1 MSHKANTFIP
11 AMLQRH
17 YPFPVVVLRKICKI
31 PLYSCNRLLIRRKTP
46 TSEEEFEFWE
56 DREVRGSQIWGNRV
70 DVPTIHSADPLIFP
84 LPKHFCGRVHS
95 PDEKLFCSF
104 LFFWTR

>member
-1 MSHKANTFIP
+1 VLSKVLGLKIKKKKKKNEFIISKLFLFFNIIPLKTNTFIP

-17 YPFPVVVLRKICKI
+17 YPLPVVVLRKICKI

-56 DREVRGSQIWGNRV
+56 EIEVRGSQIWG
-70 DVPTIHSADPLIFP
+70 IGWIF
-84 LPKHFCGRVHS
+84 
-95 PDEKLFCSF
+95 
-104 LFFWTR
+104 